1 MIAGVCL
8 RERNCALSPQRTER
22 ADAIGTGSSLMSN
35 FLRMPGIAAPVLA
48 ASFAAWTLLAFPSAA
63 LGQTSSEP
71 AQASSAAAQAFRYAV
86 ELEIPDAQRKLLQDN
101 LEIYTA
107 RGNPRMNADQLRF
120 LVRRTPEQMRE
131 LLATEGYY
139 SPSIESAL
147 EERQGAWTAR
157 FAVVP
162 GEASR
167 VADVMLELRGAI
179 SGEDRLARLTRMRE
193 RWPLSKGLVFRQ
205 AQWEAAKRSVLQ
217 LLLAE
222 QYPAARITSS
232 QATVDPE
239 TRQVSLQLTLD
250 SGPAFSFGELEV
262 SGLERY
268 PRSIVERLNVIEPG
282 SPYSQSK
289 LLQLQSRLQDSR
301 YFTGATVSA
310 DTDPE
315 RPVRVPVRVL
325 VTEAQSRKLGFGAG
339 ASTNSGAR
347 GQIEYED
354 LNFLD
359 RAWRLSGLLK
369 LETKKQLL
377 SGEMQFPRTES
388 GYVDSVSALTER
400 TDIENVVTRKHTL
413 GAKRARVIGN
423 TEKAYSLQYETEHDV
438 IDGALN
444 ETSQALVPGYT
455 WTRRQVDNLLYPS
468 DGYLISAQL
477 GVATKALL
485 SDQDFVRNHLKGTY
499 YRRVGERGGLILR
512 AELGATLARSREGI
526 PSDFLFRA
534 GGDQSV
540 RGYAY
545 QSLGVK
551 LGDAIVGGRYLGL
564 ASAEYVHW
572 LKPQWGAAVFYD
584 LGNAADSLR
593 DFHPVHGYGAGARW
607 KSPVG
612 LLKLDLAHG
621 RETGK
626 TRVHFSVGIS
636 F

>member
-1 MIAGVCL
+1 MIAGGFL
-8 RERNCALSPQRTER
+8 RKQDYAP
-22 ADAIGTGSSLMSN
+22 SLQQAEKASVAGAFVSIMSKN
-35 FLRMPGIAAPVLA
+35 LRMPATAAPILA
-48 ASFAAWTLLAFPSAA
+48 VSFAAWTLLAFPSVSLA
-63 LGQTSSEP
+63 QTPPES
-71 AQASSAAAQAFRYAV
+71 AQAPPATTQAFRYVV
-86 ELEIPDAQRKLLQDN
+86 ELAVPEAQRKLLQDN

-107 RGNPRMNADQLRF
+107 RDNPRMNADQLRF

-139 SPSIESAL
+139 SPSIESTL

-157 FAVVP
+157 FAITP
-162 GEASR
+162 GETSR
-167 VADVMLELRGAI
+167 VADVKLELRGAI
-179 SGEDRLARLTRMRE
+179 SGEESLARLTRMRE

-205 AQWEAAKRSVLQ
+205 SHWEAAKRSVLQ

-222 QYPAARITSS
+222 QYPAAKIASS
-232 QATVDPE
+232 QATVDPK
-239 TRQVSLQLTLD
+239 TRQVSLQVVLD
-250 SGPAFSFGELEV
+250 SGPAFSFGDLEV

-268 PRSIVERLNVIEPG
+268 PQSIVERLNVIKPD
-282 SPYSQSK
+282 SPYSQAK

-301 YFTGATVSA
+301 YFTGATVST

-315 RPVRVPVRVL
+315 RPVRVPVKVQ
-325 VTEAQSRKLGFGAG
+325 VAEAQSRKLGFGAG

-347 GQIEYED
+347 GQLEYED

-369 LETKKQLL
+369 LESKKQLL
-377 SGEMQFPRTES
+377 SGEIQFPRTEN

-400 TDIENVVTRKHTL
+400 TDIENVLTRKHTL

-438 IDGALN
+438 IDGVLN
-444 ETSQALVPGYT
+444 ESSQALVPGYA

-468 DGYLISAQL
+468 EGYLLSAQV

-499 YRRVGERGGLILR
+499 YRRVGSRGGLILR

-584 LGNAADSLR
+584 LGTAADSLR

-621 RETGK
+621 REAGK